1 MEIFKRNRNILT
13 EGNGYEITCGIEF
26 ILKRALNNGINN
38 IFIDGK
44 LTDNLPEID
53 RTSSLRIQPDTNF
66 LWTEIYSLAITNRRA
81 MAFAFDQSFLNF
93 INLEKYFIGNK
104 NLNGGVVLFLFKK
117 QGIKKFSFSFES
129 IFPVY
134 NYYKISEFVDYLPYY
149 FELSEKLKLPVL
161 IYLNDSVMNEYG
173 IDEKK
178 EYTERTAAKPHLSLS
193 FEGDDGHAITYDLK
207 KNIQFFKNTGG
218 HIKLFKG
225 KTGDNLVLTDAAYFH
240 RIIENKNFSENSDI
254 VLFNLLNPVDSSEF
268 LELIKSNCG
277 SYYKNIYIFDD
288 KTILRQQ
295 LADVLENNKPS
306 LNFEN
311 LKIIG
316 SGNNGGI
323 ELGFCTDDFK
333 ITEIKSP
340 KSFCPGCTLFT
351 FLQALEK
358 KIGVPEDYVLIGEEG
373 CFSLLN
379 SSPLKFSFQNIIIT
393 ENPLFL
399 SFNLCSKD
407 LNKTFYIFISALKFS
422 EQIDKFVKINGG
434 LNLKGKITFV
444 VYKSIFDSDYNI
456 ENLISHPLL
465 KSLKKTAVKKR
476 TRLKD
481 LSVIQ
486 DLPLIFIDN
495 DCHNFANSGRNLNY
509 SSFLYINNSACDKF
523 ECRLC
528 YQKTRC
534 PAIKIAGNKDI
545 FIDAEVCNFCKLCI
559 DICPHSAIKSKRR
572 KKIKLKK
579 SLESKINL

>member
-1 MEIFKRNRNILT
+1 MGIFKRNRNILT
-13 EGNGYEITCGIEF
+13 EDSAYEITCGIEF

-38 IFIDGK
+38 IFIDAN
-44 LTDNLPEID
+44 LTENFPEITE
-53 RTSSLRIQPDTNF
+53 TSFLRIQQDTDF
-66 LWTEIYSLAITNRRA
+66 LWTEVYSLAITNRRA
-81 MAFAFDQSFLNF
+81 MAFAFDRSFLNF
-93 INLEKYFIGNK
+93 VNLEKYFIGNK
-104 NLNGGVVLFLFKK
+104 NLNGGIVLFLFKK
-117 QGIKKFSFSFES
+117 EGIKKFSFSFES

-161 IYLNDSVMNEYG
+161 IYLNNSVMNEYG
-173 IDEKK
+173 LDEKK
-178 EYTERTAAKPHLSLS
+178 EYIERTAAKPHLSLS
-193 FEGDDGHAITYDLK
+193 LESGGGQNAAYDLK
-207 KNIQFFKNTGG
+207 KNIQFFKNTGE

-240 RIIENKNFSENSDI
+240 RIIENKKFSENSDI
-254 VLFNLLNPVDSSEF
+254 ILFNLLNPLNSSEL
-268 LELIKSNCG
+268 LELIASSCG

-288 KTILRQQ
+288 KDLLRHQITGIL
-295 LADVLENNKPS
+295 ESNKQS

-311 LKIIG
+311 LRIIE

-323 ELGFCTDDFK
+323 ELGFCSDDFK
-333 ITEIKSP
+333 ITEIKSE

-351 FLQALEK
+351 FLQSLEK
-358 KIGVPEDYVLIGEEG
+358 KIGVPEHYVLIGEEG

-379 SSPLKFSFQNIIIT
+379 SSPLKFSFQNIIIA

-399 SFNLCSKD
+399 SYNLCSKD

-422 EQIDKFVKINGG
+422 EQIDKFVKISGG
-434 LNLKGKITFV
+434 ANSKGKITFV
-444 VYKSIFDSDYNI
+444 VYKSIFDSDYNMK
-456 ENLISHPLL
+456 NLISHPLL
-465 KSLKKTAVKKR
+465 KSFKKTAVKKR

-481 LSVIQ
+481 LSAMQ
-486 DLPLIFIDN
+486 DLSLIFIGN
-495 DCHNFANSGRNLNY
+495 DCDNFAKSGRNLNY

-534 PAIKIAGNKDI
+534 PAIKIAENKNI
-545 FIDAEVCNFCKLCI
+545 FIDAEICNFCKLCI
-559 DICPHSAIKSKRR
+559 DICPHNAIKSKKR